1 MFRLKVC
8 GIKNCE
14 DAELAIH
21 CGFDAIGLNFVPSSP
36 RCIGLDQGVAIA
48 RVIGDRANVVALFA
62 NRPADEVG
70 EWVKRL
76 GCSWLQLHGQES
88 AEAYRSFDVCPILR
102 ATSWRNGGWIDS
114 DWVQA
119 WSDVAAV
126 GGWLVD
132 AYDPVR
138 LGGTGKTLVWSE
150 LPALHRACEP
160 RPWVLA
166 GGLTPENVEQ
176 AIRESSAGSVDVA
189 SGVEGEVGQKLE
201 EKMRR
206 FVEAAKR
213 AW

>member
-1 MFRLKVC
+1 MFRVKVC
-8 GIKNCE
+8 GIKSCE
-14 DAELAIH
+14 DAELAIR
-21 CGFDAIGLNFVPSSP
+21 CGFDAIGLNFVLSSP
-36 RCIGLDQGVAIA
+36 RCIDLEEGMAIA
-48 RVIGDRANVVALFA
+48 SAIGDRAAVVAVFA
-62 NRPADEVG
+62 NRPVVQVE

-88 AEAYRSFDVCPILR
+88 AEEYRSFGVCPILR
-102 ATSWRNGGWIDS
+102 ATSWRNGGWIDPA
-114 DWVQA
+114 WVQA
-119 WSDVAAV
+119 WSEVAAV

-132 AYDPVR
+132 AHDPIR
-138 LGGTGKTLVWSE
+138 FGGTGKTLEWGE

-166 GGLTPENVEQ
+166 GGLTPENVER

-189 SGVEGEVGQKLE
+189 SGVEGEVGQKSE